1 MSTSSSIK
9 EEEIEDQA
17 KEGWK
22 QLQTIRN
29 IHIPN
34 STAGWPELRLK

>member
-9 EEEIEDQA
+9 EEEIEEQA
-17 KEGWK
+17 QEGWK

-29 IHIPN
+29 IHLRN
-34 STAGWPELRLK
+34 STGWPELRLK